1 MLNFSLKSTLVFR
14 TYYQSLVGRMGVC
27 EWFKT
32 KLPLIV
38 QLCCLGHGSVCRA
51 GKLDFILMTHC
62 PVL

>member
-51 GKLDFILMTHC
+51 GK
-62 PVL
+62 